1 MFFSKKQVKKNPTAT
16 GQANDQQQKKEFNI
30 VQELFDWAES
40 LVTSLVII
48 VLLFAFAFR
57 LIGVSGD
64 SMKPTLHNMDY
75 LIVSK
80 LGYTPEQGDIVVLTK
95 EGFLVNEITGK
106 SDSFVKR
113 IIATEGQTVDID
125 FGAGIVYVDGVPLD
139 EPYIPE
145 PTWLDEGVQ
154 FPLTVPEGGIFV
166 MGDNR
171 NNSKDS
177 RHTDLGPVDTR
188 HVIGKA
194 VFLAIPG
201 KSAELDRVE
210 WNRIGFLN

>member
-1 MFFSKKQVKKNPTAT
+1 MEPELKKKSPAREVYEWLQTVVYVVL
-16 GQANDQQQKKEFNI
+16 GM
-30 VQELFDWAES
+30 
-40 LVTSLVII
+40 
-48 VLLFAFAFR
+48 VLLFTFVIRVVA
-57 LIGVSGD
+57 VSGP
-64 SMKPTLHNMDY
+64 SMRETLQNDDQLLVVNGWLCGDY
-75 LIVSK
+75 QK
-80 LGYTPEQGDIVVLTK
+80 GDIVIFQK
-95 EGFLVNEITGK
+95 E
-106 SDSFVKR
+106 SFEDGEAIVKR
-113 IIATEGQTVDID
+113 VIATEGQTVDID